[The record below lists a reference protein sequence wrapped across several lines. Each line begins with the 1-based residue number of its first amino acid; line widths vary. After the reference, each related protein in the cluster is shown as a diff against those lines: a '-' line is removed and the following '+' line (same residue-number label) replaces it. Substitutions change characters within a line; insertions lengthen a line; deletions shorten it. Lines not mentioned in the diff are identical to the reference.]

1 MADTITGNV
10 SRTSYFDR
18 SPDTIDTEKNK
29 NKIVAS
35 TTGKLKDPK
44 AESPE
49 DSFIQALDAARET
62 EGQTIT
68 GKGPASE
75 DSFINAI
82 DSGAIDLDNLD
93 YQYSGQDMTLM
104 GKFDRLKYLRSL
116 KRGGRI
122 TSSRYIT
129 LKQNVGLTLEEAALL
144 EAEEVGRAI
153 DPEEIKSDPI
163 LLNKYGFVEL
173 EADLADTIEE
183 LQKAGVNV
191 TKGAPANIRT
201 EVGRQSDEEYKLQA
215 LNDLQEAGQILFY
228 EPSKLGMIITV
239 PTINGPEKLLL
250 DEVGTSGK
258 DFLDMISEVPGIFA
272 NIAGVTGAIVAFPA
286 LATGGVIGLAG
297 ISALSG
303 ISYFVGSS
311 ASDVINRYFT
321 EADILGINEI
331 AKTRGTE
338 AAIAAGLDALLLGG
352 VNFGSRVLQKFI
364 GPVAGS
370 GDLVVKNYLKSIA
383 KGKQVIQYDQQGNII
398 FTKDG
403 TPKLGDVQLTPGL
416 ATQSP
421 TIQRIEG
428 IAEKIPGSA
437 DVLASQKSII
447 EKQLTELENRAKGV
461 LPEVQIDK
469 VAGREYKRIVYNT
482 TEETS
487 ADVGEQVSR
496 FISRQLKID
505 ERIIASERSAINT
518 QTDEAIDKISSSI
531 SSTGNVVKTQEAGD
545 IVIDAVNKSKNNYVD
560 ELNKLDD
567 TLKNNAKYKGDM
579 EINTSDINAIAKKLE
594 ESFPTKTTVTSQT
607 KPPYGNIQQ
616 TETIFP
622 NQLKGS
628 IMDDLKNLD
637 NLTLD
642 QARKYKGILRE
653 SLSSESIPTE
663 ADTLITQIINSLDS
677 KINQG
682 IRSQGLDVVKAYN
695 NLQKY
700 ESLNGGNYN
709 IPIIKKVINGEIPA
723 EQALIPAIMQGDSAT
738 IRAFETV
745 LGKNNPALS
754 DAKSAAF
761 NEMIRKSRSS
771 LGDNN
776 TSPQALWDQISNLPE
791 SSQKFL
797 LGKDYNKIKNLLNV
811 LAVERGIVDVSLLS
825 GMKGNLVNKLQKV
838 IDLERAA
845 EKNWKNKFLKPFLK
859 NNIDETEMNVA
870 EFTKYFLNSANP
882 NDIITTMNKFSPK
895 LQETIKKRVIQE
907 ILESGRSSDPDLILK
922 EFATGATPPHP
933 SLYKALFKIGD
944 GDEALARQKLDSILG
959 KDVVDLLEDVAGIQA
974 ARRVTSDVASAAG
987 GLITGSIINQLT
999 NLKFGNVGTIIKYRI
1014 AAKILSNPAGR
1025 AWLTSQKQLPAMGP
1039 KTIGISAAS
1048 KEIMDLVSEEFKN
1061 EPEIKK
1067 IAINE
1072 LERINQDYF
1081 RRVKEDK
1088 EYNKRVLK
1096 NRQPIEESNQAS
1108 MDAAMENI
1116 PNPAGQE
1123 ATAVERPTPTVNDAS
1138 RLATAFNPAPLNTN
1152 TGPMNMDTMARGSQL
1167 FGGPGEITFAAEGGI
1182 MNARKPIQRVA

>member
-1 MADTITGNV
+1 MVDTITGNV
-10 SRTSYFDR
+10 SRSSYFSL
-18 SPDTIDTEKNK
+18 SPDTINTEKDK
-29 NKIVAS
+29 NKIVAPA
-35 TTGKLKDPK
+35 TGNLKDPN
-44 AESPE
+44 ADSPE

-62 EGQTIT
+62 EGQTIS

-93 YQYSGQDMTLM
+93 YQYSGKDMTLM
-104 GKFDRLKYLRSL
+104 GKFDRLEYLRSL

-122 TSSRYIT
+122 TSSRYIS
-129 LKQNVGLTLEEAALL
+129 LKQNIGLTLEDAALL
-144 EAEEVGRAI
+144 EAEEVGRPV
-153 DPEEIKSDPI
+153 DPDEIKSDPI

-191 TKGAPANIRT
+191 TKGAPANIRK

-215 LNDLQEAGQILFY
+215 LNDLQKDGQILFY

-250 DEVGTSGK
+250 DEVGLSGK
-258 DFLDMISEVPGIFA
+258 DFFDTISEIPGIMA
-272 NIAGVTGAIVAFPA
+272 NIAGVTAAVVAFPA
-286 LATGGVIGLAG
+286 LATGGVVSLTGLS
-297 ISALSG
+297 ILSG
-303 ISYFVGSS
+303 LSYFTGAA
-311 ASDVINRYFT
+311 ASDIINRYFT
-321 EADILGINEI
+321 EADVLGLFEI
-331 AKTRGTE
+331 GKTRGTE

-352 VNFGSRVLQKFI
+352 IKFGRGVAQKFI
-364 GPVAGS
+364 GPVAES

-383 KGKQVIQYDQQGNII
+383 KGKQVIQYDQQGKII
-398 FTKDG
+398 FDNKG
-403 TPKLGDVQLTPGL
+403 NPVLGDIQLTPGL

-421 TIQRIEG
+421 TIQRVEG

-437 DVLASQKSII
+437 DVLEAQKGII
-447 EKQLTELENRAKGV
+447 EKQLTELENRAKGI
-461 LPEVQIDK
+461 LPEVKEEVI
-469 VAGREYKRIVYNT
+469 AGGRTFTRIVYDAT
-482 TEETS
+482 QETS
-487 ADVGEQVSR
+487 ADVGEEVSQY
-496 FISRQLKID
+496 ISRQLKID

-518 QTDEAIDKISSSI
+518 QTDDAIDKISSSI
-531 SSTGNVVKTQEAGD
+531 SSKGDVVKTQEAGD
-545 IVIDAVNKSKNNYVD
+545 IVIESVKKSRNGYVD

-567 TLKNNAKYKGDM
+567 TLKNNSRYNGEM

-594 ESFPTKTTVTSQT
+594 ESFPTKTTTTSQT
-607 KPPYGNIQQ
+607 KPPYGNTQQ

-663 ADTLITQIINSLDS
+663 ADALITKIIKSLDF
-677 KINQG
+677 KINDG
-682 IRSQGLDVVKAYN
+682 IRSQGLDVVRAFNK
-695 NLQKY
+695 LQVY
-700 ESLNGGNYN
+700 EAQNGGAFN
-709 IPIIKKVINGEIPA
+709 IPIIKKVLNGEVPA

-738 IRAFETV
+738 IRAFEAV
-745 LGKNNPALS
+745 LGKNSPALA

-771 LGDNN
+771 LGDSN

-797 LGKDYNKIKNLLNV
+797 LGKDYKKVKNLLDV
-811 LAVERGIVDVSLLS
+811 LSVERGIVDVELLS
-825 GMKGNLVNKLQKV
+825 NMKGNLVNKLQKV
-838 IDLERAA
+838 IALERAA

-859 NNIDETEMNVA
+859 DKIDETQMNVA
-870 EFTKYFLNSANP
+870 DFTKYFLNNANP
-882 NDIITTMNKFSPK
+882 NDIMVTLNKFSPK
-895 LQETIKKRVIQE
+895 LKEKIKQRVIQE
-907 ILESGRSSDPDLILK
+907 ILESGRSGDPDLILK
-922 EFATGATPPHP
+922 EFATKSTPPHP
-933 SLYKALFKIGD
+933 TLYKALFKIGK
-944 GDEALARQKLDSILG
+944 GDETLARQKLDAVLG

-974 ARRVTSDVASAAG
+974 GRRVTSDVASAAG

-1025 AWLTSQKQLPAMGP
+1025 AWLTSQKQLPDVGL

-1048 KEIMDLVSEEFKN
+1048 KEIFDLVREEFKN

-1072 LERINQDYF
+1072 LERINKDYF

-1088 EYNKRVLK
+1088 EYNERILK
-1096 NRQPIEESNQAS
+1096 NRVPIQESNERLPEQT
-1108 MDAAMENI
+1108 AA
-1116 PNPAGQE
+1116 P
-1123 ATAVERPTPTVNDAS
+1123 VEGTGSADTVSTPTAAPINNAS
-1138 RLATAFNPAPLNTN
+1138 RLATAFAPQPLSQN
-1152 TGPMNMDTMARGSQL
+1152 TGPVNQNTQERGQAI
-1167 FGGPGEITFAAEGGI
+1167 FGQNDPIFAAQGGI
-1182 MNARKPIQRVA
+1182 MNARKQIQRVA